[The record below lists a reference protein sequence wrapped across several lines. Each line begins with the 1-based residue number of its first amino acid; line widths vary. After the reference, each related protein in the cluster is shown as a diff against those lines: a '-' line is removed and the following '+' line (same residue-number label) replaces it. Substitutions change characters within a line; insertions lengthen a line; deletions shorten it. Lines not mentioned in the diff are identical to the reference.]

1 MSRIGGIHRNTL
13 FLAVSDTVLIALS
26 LWIADHL
33 SSLWAS
39 GSFSAISDPFT
50 EAVRWMV
57 ILLVYGLALYYNE
70 IFNLQ
75 VTRRYSVVFIRLVQS
90 VAVAALAL
98 GALYYVSPELSPGK
112 EIAALG
118 IPISLVLI
126 LSWHL
131 FLIKRGSLLR
141 DAERI
146 LMVGT
151 SEAGISLVREILKHP
166 ELNLKVVGF
175 LDEKGENLGKS
186 LVNPKVIGA
195 VSQLEEIVEREE
207 VDHVVLSLSER
218 RGSMPLRELV
228 RLKLAGIRVQDTPTF
243 HEEITGRIPLENL
256 SASWLILSDGFRKS
270 RSVKSLKRAF
280 DILGA
285 LIGIIL
291 TLPVM
296 ILVAAAIRLE
306 SGRPILFR
314 QRRLGLRGVPFE
326 MLKFRSMRQ
335 DADQNGPSW
344 TTDGDCRITRVGRM
358 LRKYRLDELPQLFNV
373 LKGEM
378 SLVGP
383 RPEQPY
389 FCTFLEKEIPFFAE
403 RHSVRPGITGWAQV
417 KFRYGASVPDA
428 KRKLE
433 FDLFYIKHLSLLLDW
448 AIILET
454 FKVMLVSRGAK

>member
-13 FLAVSDTVLIALS
+13 FLAVSDTALIALG
-26 LWIADHL
+26 LWMADNL
-33 SSLWAS
+33 SSLWTL
-39 GSFSAISDPFT
+39 GSFSSFSDPFT
-50 EAVRWMV
+50 EAAQWMV

-75 VTRRYSVVFIRLVQS
+75 VTRRYSVVFIRLLQS
-90 VAVAALAL
+90 FAVAALAL

-112 EIAALG
+112 EIAVLG

-141 DAERI
+141 DAERV

-195 VSQLEEIVEREE
+195 VSQLEEIVGRER

-243 HEEITGRIPLENL
+243 HEEITGRIPLEHL

-280 DILGA
+280 DIVGA

-326 MLKFRSMRQ
+326 MLKFRSMHP
-335 DADQNGPSW
+335 DADAHGPRW
-344 TTDGDCRITRVGRM
+344 TADGDCRITRVGCM

-389 FCTFLEKEIPFFAE
+389 FCTLLEKEIPFFTE

-417 KFRYGASVPDA
+417 KFRYGASVQDA
-428 KRKLE
+428 KSKLE